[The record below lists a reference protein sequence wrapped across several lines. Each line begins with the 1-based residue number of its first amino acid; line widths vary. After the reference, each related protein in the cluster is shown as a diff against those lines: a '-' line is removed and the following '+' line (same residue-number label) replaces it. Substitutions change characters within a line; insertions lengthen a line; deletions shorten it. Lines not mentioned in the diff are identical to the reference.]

1 MRIVTFVA
9 LALLSIPLFAAE
21 QTGFAKA
28 DQPAV
33 ASYNPNPALSFNS
46 AGGAITIKRLNVGL
60 YTITFAAIAANMK
73 RSNVQL
79 SDVGSGSEQCSLRS
93 WLRATGTND
102 FVVSVHC
109 ITNTTGVNVDG
120 RWSVFVKI
128 IE

>member
-9 LALLSIPLFAAE
+9 LALLSLPLFAE

-28 DQPAV
+28 DQPAT
-33 ASYNPNPALSFNS
+33 PNYSPNVALSFNS
-46 AGGAITIKRLNVGL
+46 AGGAIAIKRLNVGL
-60 YTITFAAIAANMK
+60 YTITFEKIAANMK

-93 WLRATGTND
+93 WVRAAGTTNL
-102 FVVSVHC
+102 VVSVQC
-109 ITNTTGVNVDG
+109 ISNTTGANVDG